1 MSEENNYE
9 NRPYGFPRD
18 LFASVKLYGIRL
30 FSLMFVFG
38 APLAAMQF
46 TGGGKVF
53 PKEQTVEYILFVIL
67 TFIISLYL
75 MFPFNGGKN
84 NLHAIRIFLT
94 RRRKNY
100 HSIDRMRAKENEDG
114 KKKGIGRR

>member
-1 MSEENNYE
+1 MSEQENDYE

-30 FSLMFVFG
+30 FSLLFVFG
-38 APLAAMQF
+38 SPVLAMQF
-46 TGGGKVF
+46 TGNGKVF
-53 PKEQTVEYILFVIL
+53 PKDQVVEYISFVIL
-67 TFIISLYL
+67 TFIIALYL

-94 RRRKNY
+94 RRRKKY
-100 HSIDRMRAKENEDG
+100 HSIDRMSRKHSN
-114 KKKGIGRR
+114 

>member
-30 FSLMFVFG
+30 FSLLFVFG
-38 APLAAMQF
+38 APILAMQF
-46 TGGGKVF
+46 TGSGKVF
-53 PKEQTVEYILFVIL
+53 PKQQAVEYISFVVL
-67 TFIISLYL
+67 TFIIALYL
-75 MFPFNGGKN
+75 MFPFNRGKN

-94 RRRKNY
+94 RRRKRY
-100 HSIDRMRAKENEDG
+100 QSIDRMRSKEVAKTE
-114 KKKGIGRR
+114 KRGIGRR

>member
-30 FSLMFVFG
+30 FSLLFVFG
-38 APLAAMQF
+38 APILAMQF
-46 TGGGKVF
+46 TGSGKVF
-53 PKEQTVEYILFVIL
+53 PKQQAVEYISFVVL
-67 TFIISLYL
+67 TFIIALYL

-94 RRRKNY
+94 RRRKRY
-100 HSIDRMRAKENEDG
+100 QSIDRMRSKEVTKTE
-114 KKKGIGRR
+114 KRGIGRR

>member
-18 LFASVKLYGIRL
+18 LFASVKLYGI
-30 FSLMFVFG
+30 FVFG
-38 APLAAMQF
+38 APILAMQF
-46 TGGGKVF
+46 TGSGKVF
-53 PKEQTVEYILFVIL
+53 PKQQAVEYISFVVL
-67 TFIISLYL
+67 TFIIALYL

-94 RRRKNY
+94 RRRKRY
-100 HSIDRMRAKENEDG
+100 QSIDRMRSKEVAKTE
-114 KKKGIGRR
+114 KRGIGRR